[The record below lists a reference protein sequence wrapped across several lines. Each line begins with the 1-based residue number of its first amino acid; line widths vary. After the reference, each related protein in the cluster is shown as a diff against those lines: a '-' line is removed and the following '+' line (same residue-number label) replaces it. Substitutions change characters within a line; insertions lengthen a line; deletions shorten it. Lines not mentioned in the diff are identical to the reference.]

1 MKHKELHGEKVR
13 KVDAMYAHEV
23 YDYLESKEVDC
34 IREEIRKTVKA
45 HGYLSAA
52 QLARLVECPR
62 KWSLLDI
69 AATVKD
75 VMRIKGYYVHS
86 DAEKTIEKLGKKQFQ
101 PSDQDQ
107 YGRRC
112 MPSRR
117 WL

>member
-1 MKHKELHGEKVR
+1 MKHKELHGDKVR
-13 KVDAMYAHEV
+13 RVDAMYAHEV
-23 YDYLESKEVDC
+23 YDYLESKEVDG

-45 HGYLSAA
+45 HGHLSAA

-75 VMRIKGYYVHS
+75 VVRIKGYYVHY
-86 DAEKTIEKLGKKQFQ
+86 
-101 PSDQDQ
+101 DQDETIKRLRAKRCEPLGQEQ

-112 MPSRR
+112 VYARR
-117 WL
+117 RI

>member
-1 MKHKELHGEKVR
+1 MKHKELHSEKVR

-23 YDYLESKEVDC
+23 YDYLESKEVDG

-75 VMRIKGYYVHS
+75 VMRIKGYYVHY
-86 DAEKTIEKLGKKQFQ
+86 
-101 PSDQDQ
+101 DQDATIKNLERSQYVPLEQEQ

-112 MPSRR
+112 VYAGRR
-117 WL
+117 I